1 MRISSIKVFS
11 LLITSIGEAT
21 DIDSE
26 YLLNVLVILIWCIL
40 KLETFI
46 SRLISSVFYW
56 CAVTKS
62 VVEVSFQQ
70 IFQFIVQLFKR
81 DSTLGRVAMT
91 TENCNENEN
100 DAILLFKPTVLSAI
114 KTVRNKKNM
123 LIKSLYLTIL
133 SNL

>member
-46 SRLISSVFYW
+46 SHLTSSVFYW

-100 DAILLFKPTVLSAI
+100 DAILLFKLTVLSAI
-114 KTVRNKKNM
+114 KTIRNKKNM

>member
-100 DAILLFKPTVLSAI
+100 DAILLFKLTVLSAI
-114 KTVRNKKNM
+114 KTIRNKKNM

>member
-1 MRISSIKVFS
+1 MRISFIKVFS

-46 SRLISSVFYW
+46 SHLISSVFYW

-114 KTVRNKKNM
+114 KTIRNKKNM

>member
-46 SRLISSVFYW
+46 SHLISSVFYW

>member
-21 DIDSE
+21 AIDCE
-26 YLLNVLVILIWCIL
+26 YFLNILVILIWCIL
-40 KLETFI
+40 KLEIFI
-46 SRLISSVFYW
+46 SRLISSVLYW

-70 IFQFIVQLFKR
+70 IYQFIVQLFKR
-81 DSTLGRVAMT
+81 NSTLGRVAMT

-100 DAILLFKPTVLSAI
+100 DAILLFKPAVLSAI
-114 KTVRNKKNM
+114 KAIRNKKNM
-123 LIKSLYLTIL
+123 LIKSPYLTIL
-133 SNL
+133 PNL

>member
-46 SRLISSVFYW
+46 SHLISSVFYW

-62 VVEVSFQQ
+62 IVEVSFQQ

-100 DAILLFKPTVLSAI
+100 DAILLFKLTVLSAI
-114 KTVRNKKNM
+114 KTIRNKKNM

>member
-46 SRLISSVFYW
+46 SHLISSVFYW

-100 DAILLFKPTVLSAI
+100 DAILLFKLTVLSAI
-114 KTVRNKKNM
+114 KTIRNKKNM

>member
-21 DIDSE
+21 DIVSE

-46 SRLISSVFYW
+46 SHLISSVFYW
-56 CAVTKS
+56 CAVTKP

-100 DAILLFKPTVLSAI
+100 DAILLFKLTVLSAI
-114 KTVRNKKNM
+114 KTIRNKKNM

>member
-46 SRLISSVFYW
+46 SHLISSVFYW

-114 KTVRNKKNM
+114 KTIRNKKNM

>member
-46 SRLISSVFYW
+46 SHLISSVFYW

-100 DAILLFKPTVLSAI
+100 DAILSFKPTVLSAI
-114 KTVRNKKNM
+114 KTIRNKKNM